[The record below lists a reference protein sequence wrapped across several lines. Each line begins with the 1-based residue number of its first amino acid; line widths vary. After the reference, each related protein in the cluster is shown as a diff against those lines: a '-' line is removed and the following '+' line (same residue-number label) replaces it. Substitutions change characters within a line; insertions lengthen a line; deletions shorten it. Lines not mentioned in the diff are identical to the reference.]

1 MIELF
6 YSSSPNVLKVM
17 VALEEMKL
25 DYEIRFVDLS
35 KGEQFD
41 ADKIAGSPTAKVPV
55 LRDHAP
61 DDGGAPIT
69 VFESGAIMTYVAE
82 KTGRFLP
89 TAPRERLEVLQWLTW
104 QMANLGPIGGQ
115 FWHFER
121 FAERLEPGTD
131 FTYPRRRYRRMLDAI
146 WDVME
151 ARLRKSDHLAGRH
164 GLLSVGALSRP
175 RRRPP
180 TGPGALARR
189 ASGPPGGSGRL
200 SPECGVQDRVWPQR
214 APGRGLPLRGA
225 GPQHARILRGAYS
238 AASAMVVGPSLT
250 RARRAR
256 ARSFSFRSSLVR
268 RVTTQPFSRRW
279 SSQREAMR
287 RMTGNSP
294 SICL

>member
-69 VFESGAIMTYVAE
+69 VFESGAIMTYLAE

-151 ARLRKSDHLAGRH
+151 ARLSKSDHLAGGYSIADMACFPWVHYLDH
-164 GLLSVGALSRP
+164 GAD
-175 RRRPP
+175 RRP
-180 TGPGALARR
+180 ALARWHGALLAR
-189 ASGPPGGSGRL
+189 PA
-200 SPECGVQDRVWPQR
+200 VQDAYRRSVEFKTEY
-214 APGRGLPLRGA
+214 GRNERQGVAYPFEGL
-225 GPQHARILRGAYS
+225 ARN
-238 AASAMVVGPSLT
+238 T
-250 RARRAR
+250 
-256 ARSFSFRSSLVR
+256 LV
-268 RVTTQPFSRRW
+268 S
-279 SSQREAMR
+279 
-287 RMTGNSP
+287 
-294 SICL
+294 